1 MKRLLLAAA
10 VLLLGGCAHLPPIQP
25 FDSAHQARVEAK
37 CRSAFLK
44 GRWQLVHTIDASLPG
59 GRQAVFTGV
68 IVFSAKD
75 GSIHCVLMTLEGF
88 VLFEAVDNGR
98 LSVKRAVGPF
108 ENDHFA
114 KGVMDDLHFLFFE
127 PAGGIVTAGR
137 FDDGQTGCR
146 YRSAHKR
153 TVDVEPLAAGG
164 WRIRQYD
171 RTGQLL
177 RTATAEDVDARGVP
191 HRLTLEAGGRHGYR
205 LAMRLIEAIKLP

>member
-1 MKRLLLAAA
+1 MKRLLLAAV
-10 VLLLGGCAHLPPIQP
+10 VLLLSGCAHLPPIQP
-25 FDSAHQARVEAK
+25 VNSAQQARVETN

-68 IVFSAKD
+68 IVFSAQD

-98 LSVKRAVGPF
+98 VSVKRAVGPF
-108 ENDHFA
+108 ENDQFA

-127 PAGGIVTAGR
+127 PAGGIITAGR
-137 FDDGQTGCR
+137 FDDGHTGCR
-146 YRSAHKR
+146 FRSVHKR
-153 TVDVEPLAAGG
+153 TVDVIPLATGG

-171 RTGQLL
+171 QTGRLL
-177 RTATAEDVDARGVP
+177 RTAVAEDVDAKGVP

-205 LAMRLIEAIKLP
+205 LAMRLVEAIELP